1 MKQMIL
7 IVAMAATLTQAFANP
22 LYNSC
27 KGCHGMKGEKVA
39 MGKSKV
45 ISSMKSEEI
54 VKALTGYKDG
64 TYGGAL
70 KTMMKGQAMRLT
82 AKDIK
87 TLSEYIPTL
96 N

>member
-1 MKQMIL
+1 MKKMIL
-7 IVAMAATLTQAFANP
+7 IVAMTATITQAFANP
-22 LYNSC
+22 LYHSC

-39 MGKSKV
+39 MGKSTV

-54 VKALTGYKDG
+54 VKALTGYKNG

-70 KTMMKGQAMRLT
+70 KAMMKGQTMRLS
-82 AKDIK
+82 AEDIK
-87 TLSEYIPTL
+87 ALATYIPTL